1 MNAKTQYR
9 LNAMDL
15 DILLALVRA
24 GTLADAGQ
32 RLGVDGSTVFRSIQ
46 RIERGLGQRL
56 FDRSRTGYRPSE
68 LTLQLVGHAE
78 RIEAEL
84 EDARS
89 ALQQEP
95 EQVSGLVRITS
106 TDTIMN
112 NLVVPAL
119 QFIYQ
124 LHPQLRFELH
134 AGNELANLTR
144 RDADIAVRATSR
156 PPAHLVGKSLGDI
169 RIAVFAQRVSGIASL
184 EDALSA
190 QVPWIAPDDALPEHP
205 SVMWRKRNYPKIEP
219 VYRVSSIATVMESV
233 AAGLGIGV
241 IPLFMAA
248 ARDDLISLTPPLDD
262 YQTQLWLLT
271 HVESRHLRR
280 IATVFTHLA
289 QQITLV

>member
-9 LNAMDL
+9 LNAADL
-15 DILLALVRA
+15 DVILALVRA

-32 RLGVDGSTVFRSIQ
+32 RLAVDGSTVFRSIQ

-56 FDRSRTGYRPSE
+56 FDRSRTGYLPSE
-68 LTLQLVGHAE
+68 LALQLVSHAE

-112 NLVVPAL
+112 SLVVPVL
-119 QFIYQ
+119 QSIHRM
-124 LHPQLRFELH
+124 HPQLRFELH
-134 AGNELANLTR
+134 TGNELANLTR
-144 RDADIAVRATSR
+144 RDADIAVRATMR
-156 PPAHLVGKSLGDI
+156 PPAHLVGKSLGGI
-169 RIAVFAQRVSGIASL
+169 RIAVFAQRASGLINL
-184 EDALSA
+184 EDALTA

-205 SVMWRKRNYPKIEP
+205 SVLWRKRHYPKVEP
-219 VYRVSSIATVMESV
+219 IYRVSSIATVMESV
-233 AAGLGIGV
+233 VAGLGIGV

-248 ARDDLISLTPPLDD
+248 GREDLNALTPSLED

-280 IATVFTHLA
+280 VATAFTHLA
-289 QQITLV
+289 QQIRLD

>member
-9 LNAMDL
+9 LNATDL

-56 FDRSRTGYRPSE
+56 FDRSRTGYLPSE

-112 NLVVPAL
+112 SLVVPAL
-119 QFIYQ
+119 ASIYRV
-124 LHPQLRFELH
+124 HPNLRFELH
-134 AGNELANLTR
+134 TGNELANLTR

-156 PPAHLVGKSLGDI
+156 PPAHLVGKSLGGI
-169 RIAVFAQRVSGIASL
+169 RIAVYARRESGFTTL
-184 EDALSA
+184 EDALNV
-190 QVPWIAPDDALPEHP
+190 QIPWIAPDDALPEHP

-280 IATVFTHLA
+280 VATVFTHLA
-289 QQITLV
+289 QQIELN

>member
-1 MNAKTQYR
+1 MNANTQYK
-9 LNAMDL
+9 LNAADL

-56 FDRSRTGYRPSE
+56 FDRSRLGYLPLE
-68 LTLQLVGHAE
+68 LTLELVAHAE

-84 EDARS
+84 EEARS
-89 ALQQEP
+89 ALQLEP
-95 EQVSGLVRITS
+95 EQVSGVVRITS

-112 NLVVPAL
+112 SLVVPAL
-119 QFIYQ
+119 ASINI

-144 RDADIAVRATSR
+144 RDADIAVRATLK
-156 PPAHLVGKSLGDI
+156 PPEHLVGKSLGGI
-169 RIAVFAQRVSGIASL
+169 RIAVFAQRASGLTTL
-184 EDALSA
+184 EEVLET

-205 SVMWRKRNYPKIEP
+205 SVLWRKRHCPKVEP
-219 VYRVSSIATVMESV
+219 VYRVSSIATVMESI
-233 AAGLGIGV
+233 AAGLGVGV
-241 IPLFMAA
+241 VPLFMAA
-248 ARDDLISLTPPLDD
+248 GREDLIALTPALDD

-271 HVESRHLRR
+271 HTESRHLRR
-280 IATVFTHLA
+280 VSTVFAHLA
-289 QQITLV
+289 QQIVLV

>member
-1 MNAKTQYR
+1 MTAKTQYR
-9 LNAMDL
+9 LNATDL

-56 FDRSRTGYRPSE
+56 FDRSRTGYLPSE

-112 NLVVPAL
+112 SLVVPAL
-119 QFIYQ
+119 AFIYHV
-124 LHPQLRFELH
+124 HPNLRFELH
-134 AGNELANLTR
+134 TGNELANLTR

-156 PPAHLVGKSLGDI
+156 PPAHLVGKSLGGI
-169 RIAVFAQRVSGIASL
+169 RIAVYARRESGFTTL
-184 EDALSA
+184 DDALVA
-190 QVPWIAPDDALPEHP
+190 QIPWIAPDDALPEHP

-280 IATVFTHLA
+280 VATVFTHLA
-289 QQITLV
+289 QKIELK